1 MRLSSFTCE
10 NCGSSNLR
18 RSRRR
23 STANAL
29 RMLFGSY
36 RLRCLD
42 CDKRFSVNLLL
53 SKAAVA
59 KCPRCLNIKL
69 DTWDTKHYRIPR
81 WKKLLINLGARR
93 YRCNSCRYNFVSFR
107 PSGAAKKE

>member
-1 MRLSSFTCE
+1 MRLSSFACA

-18 RSRRR
+18 RSRRH
-23 STANAL
+23 STL
-29 RMLFGSY
+29 DVVQMLFGNY

-42 CDKRFSVNLLL
+42 CNQRFSVNLLF
-53 SKAAVA
+53 SKAVIA

-69 DTWDTKHYRIPR
+69 DTWDPKHYRVPLL
-81 WKKLLINLGARR
+81 KKLLIALGGHR

-107 PSGAAKKE
+107 PPGAARKR